1 MRKKKHS
8 VSFKTLAGQ
17 ITGMTQKLAKFA
29 YKLFVIL
36 SFLVKTISPENIAS
50 PLLLPSLLVYF
61 KIRII
66 TLHLQ
71 FIAKFPAAVMAESI
85 DIDDIESQVW
95 KSDSPTIDSAAQFR

>member
-1 MRKKKHS
+1 MGWS
-8 VSFKTLAGQ
+8 NNGDEAAPLL
-17 ITGMTQKLAKFA
+17 TQKLAKFA

-50 PLLLPSLLVYF
+50 PLLLLLLLPSLLVYF

>member
-1 MRKKKHS
+1 MGWS
-8 VSFKTLAGQ
+8 NNGDEAAPLL
-17 ITGMTQKLAKFA
+17 TQKLAKFA

-50 PLLLPSLLVYF
+50 LLLPSLLVYF

>member
-1 MRKKKHS
+1 MKEQQKRK
-8 VSFKTLAGQ
+8 FKQ
-17 ITGMTQKLAKFA
+17 IH
-29 YKLFVIL
+29 
-36 SFLVKTISPENIAS
+36 PEIEDGIDLRRC
-50 PLLLPSLLVYF
+50 PLLLPSLLVSF

-66 TLHLQ
+66 TLQ

>member
-1 MRKKKHS
+1 MGWS
-8 VSFKTLAGQ
+8 NNGDEAAPLL
-17 ITGMTQKLAKFA
+17 TQKLAKFA

-50 PLLLPSLLVYF
+50 PLLLLLLLPSLLVYF

-66 TLHLQ
+66 TLQ